1 MTTPNTE
8 KRTRV
13 RAPRSAKTDTKAARE
28 TVGEPVVEPAE
39 PPAAVEPPGLTE
51 PGTAA
56 VEPTETGTAA
66 VGPAESTEPGTIGFP
81 SADGDAPAPAESAVL
96 LQAELG
102 LDLSALPEVV
112 ELDTPREGVP
122 LVISTTEGLERAAAA
137 LAAGTGPAAVD
148 AERASGFRY
157 GQRAFLVQI
166 RREGSGT
173 WLIDPEPFDDLAII
187 NEALHGTEWILHAAT
202 QDLPCLLELGMWPDK
217 LFDTELAARLAGLPR
232 VGLAA
237 VIEQLL
243 GFGLAKEHSAADWST
258 RPLPEP
264 WLRYAALDVEV
275 LAELRE
281 ELIELLQA
289 DGKLGLAEEEFA
301 AILAAG
307 VPGPRVDAWRRT
319 SGVHQLRDR
328 RQLAAVRELWTE
340 RDQLAQKRDIAP
352 GRLIPD
358 SALVAAAK
366 AMPQTVPQL
375 LAVPGF
381 HGRAAKREA
390 PRWLRAIALAR
401 DLKELPPLHL
411 PTNAP
416 PPPRVWAD
424 RDPVAAARLATAKPR
439 LAAMA
444 QQINMPVENLLTPD
458 YLRRL
463 AWRPPAEIS
472 AQSLAAQLAELGA
485 RHWQI
490 EQTVPMLVDAFLHPE
505 PLPAKAGKSE
515 SDGGADAG

>member
-13 RAPRSAKTDTKAARE
+13 RAPRSPKTDKKAASE
-28 TVGEPVVEPAE
+28 TVGEPVVEPT
-39 PPAAVEPPGLTE
+39 PTGAAVEP
-51 PGTAA
+51 A
-56 VEPTETGTAA
+56 
-66 VGPAESTEPGTIGFP
+66 
-81 SADGDAPAPAESAVL
+81 APAESAVI

-102 LDLSALPEVV
+102 LDLTAPPEVI

-122 LVISTTEGLERAAAA
+122 LVISTAEGLERAAAA
-137 LAAGTGPAAVD
+137 LASGTGPAAVD

-187 NEALHGTEWILHAAT
+187 NEALRGTEWILHAAT

-307 VPGPRVDAWRRT
+307 VPGPRLDAWRRT

-340 RDQLAQKRDIAP
+340 RDQLAQNRDVAP

-366 AMPQTVPQL
+366 AMPQSVPQL

-381 HGRAAKREA
+381 HGRAAKTGGT
-390 PRWLRAIALAR
+390 ALASRRSRQSRGPQGASAAAPAHQRPAAAAGVGGPRSGRGRAPGHRQAPAGR
-401 DLKELPPLHL
+401 DRREDEHAGGKPADPGLP
-411 PTNAP
+411 AP
-416 PPPRVWAD
+416 PG
-424 RDPVAAARLATAKPR
+424 LASAGGDFR
-439 LAAMA
+439 AE
-444 QQINMPVENLLTPD
+444 I
-458 YLRRL
+458 
-463 AWRPPAEIS
+463 WPPA
-472 AQSLAAQLAELGA
+472 GRA
-485 RHWQI
+485 RCPPWQI
-490 EQTVPMLVDAFLHPE
+490 GMTVPMLVEAFLDPD
-505 PLPAKAGKSE
+505 PLPAKERKAA
-515 SDGGADAG
+515 SDGAADARLRQCGRPWRSSRGRRLPSASAALACQLSYS